1 MIAVRLT
8 EIKVEVRVSAAQKV
22 ARKEPTERIALL
34 MAALEPSN
42 RTYYLS
48 DRVKPLLKRFAA

>member
-1 MIAVRLT
+1 VIAVRLT

-34 MAALEPSN
+34 MAALQPSN

-48 DRVKPLLKRFAA
+48 DRERPLIKRYAA